1 MARVLVTRPE
11 PDASMTAASLRQ
23 RGHVPLV
30 LPLSAVGGI
39 EADWPE
45 ADTVDVVAV
54 TSANALR
61 HAPAVRLEALLG
73 LPCHCVG
80 ERTAAAARQ
89 AGFTSI
95 DIANGYGQDMARRMV
110 ARFSSGT
117 RVLYLCGRVRHDAF
131 EAGLAAARLD
141 CTPVETYE
149 TVFPAP
155 DMTTVQ
161 ELCAGGP
168 PDIALAYS
176 ARGADALAALAER
189 DEITPLFAAMRVAC
203 LSPAVAGRLSGKGAW
218 PILVSPTPDEAALLD
233 LLDSLP

>member
-1 MARVLVTRPE
+1 
-11 PDASMTAASLRQ
+11 MTAATLRR

-39 EADWPE
+39 EADWPQ

-61 HAPAVRLEALLG
+61 HAPTARLEPLIG

-80 ERTAAAARQ
+80 ERTAAVARQ
-89 AGFTSI
+89 AGFSHVDT
-95 DIANGYGQDMARRMV
+95 ANGYGQDMARRMA
-110 ARFSSGT
+110 ARYVSGT
-117 RVLYLCGRVRHDAF
+117 RVLYLCGRVRHGAF
-131 EAGLAAARLD
+131 EEELAAAGLE

-155 DMTTVQ
+155 HTTTVQ

-168 PDIALAYS
+168 PDVALAYS
-176 ARGADALAALAER
+176 TRGADALAALAER
-189 DEITPLFAAMRVAC
+189 AEIAPLFAAMRVLC
-203 LSPAVAGRLSGKGAW
+203 LSPAVAERLSGKGAW
-218 PILVSPTPDEAALLD
+218 PILVSSTPDEAALLD
-233 LLDSLP
+233 LLDLLDSLP

>member
-11 PDASMTAASLRQ
+11 PDASTTAATLRR

-39 EADWPE
+39 EADWPQ

-61 HAPAVRLEALLG
+61 HASPARLEALLD

-80 ERTAAAARQ
+80 ERTAAAARR
-89 AGFTSI
+89 AGFSHVDT
-95 DIANGYGQDMARRMV
+95 ANGYGQNMARRMA
-110 ARFSSGT
+110 ARYVSGT
-117 RVLYLCGRVRHDAF
+117 RVLYLCGRVRHGAF
-131 EAGLAAARLD
+131 EQGLAAAGLE

-155 DMTTVQ
+155 DTAAVQ
-161 ELCAGGP
+161 RVCADGP
-168 PDIALAYS
+168 PDVALAYS
-176 ARGADALAALAER
+176 ARGADTLAALAER
-189 DEITPLFAAMRVAC
+189 PGIAPLLSAMRVAC
-203 LSPAVAGRLSGKGAW
+203 LSPAVAERLAGKGAW
-218 PILVSPTPDEAALLD
+218 PILVSPTPEEASLLD